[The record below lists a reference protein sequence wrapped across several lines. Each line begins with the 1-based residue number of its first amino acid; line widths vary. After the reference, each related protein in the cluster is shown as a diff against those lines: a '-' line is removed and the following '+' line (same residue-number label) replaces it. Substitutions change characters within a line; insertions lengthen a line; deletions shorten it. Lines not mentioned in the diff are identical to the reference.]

1 MSKPKTEPM
10 IDGGWRFRDD
20 GRGWELDPSQ
30 AARVRRE
37 VGKALKRIAKR
48 QALTCPACHLCGQRC
63 IRLDRAGL
71 CSKNTAAH
79 MQARREHDA
88 RMRARRG

>member
-1 MSKPKTEPM
+1 MTKPEPM

-30 AARVRRE
+30 EKRVRKV
-37 VGKALKRIAKR
+37 VGKALKAIAKR
-48 QALTCPACHLCGQRC
+48 QRNAPACHLCGQRC

-71 CSKNTAAH
+71 CSKTSGDH
-79 MQARREHDA
+79 QRVRHARR
-88 RMRARRG
+88 